1 MEPSSINALT
11 KPQSSTIVCAELCDL
26 TKMEKMISPTS
37 SATATD
43 NIQDFFD
50 LTKKGEFDPS
60 DNELSQNNLI
70 FSAEQIKEISKIINQ
85 GADPLLKEVCFDFRK
100 R

>member
-37 SATATD
+37 S
-43 NIQDFFD
+43 
-50 LTKKGEFDPS
+50 KMVEFDPS
-60 DNELSQNNLI
+60 GNDLSQNNSI